1 MAALVQLSTAADEG
15 EEHRK
20 KMAEAEAEVKQC
32 EALEAEHQAQTQA
45 HNAFITAI
53 QMECERLARRALETG
68 EGFSTVPH
76 AALVDDKTSVS
87 LPSVPLD
94 TSIRAAETHNV
105 AGIIDVSLQEAAL
118 SSTETGAGA
127 KDAHSEIDLEV

>member
-1 MAALVQLSTAADEG
+1 
-15 EEHRK
+15 
-20 KMAEAEAEVKQC
+20 
-32 EALEAEHQAQTQA
+32 
-45 HNAFITAI
+45 
-53 QMECERLARRALETG
+53 MEWRLARRALETG

-105 AGIIDVSLQEAAL
+105 AGISMSHSRRL

-127 KDAHSEIDLEV
+127 KDAHSEIDLEVWQARAPA